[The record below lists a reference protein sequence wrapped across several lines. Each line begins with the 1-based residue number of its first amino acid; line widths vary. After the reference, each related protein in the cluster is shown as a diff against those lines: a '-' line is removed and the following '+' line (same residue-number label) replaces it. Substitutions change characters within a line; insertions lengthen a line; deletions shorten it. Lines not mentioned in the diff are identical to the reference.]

1 MPRRAHNDERR
12 EPVSRDRVLRAA
24 MALADERGIDALTMR
39 VLAGRLGIEA
49 ASLYN
54 HVSARTTSSQGWRT
68 S

>member
-1 MPRRAHNDERR
+1 LYVNEVPHGDRNSWRRNARRAHNDERR

-49 ASLYN
+49 ASL
-54 HVSARTTSSQGWRT
+54 
-68 S
+68 